1 MLAKDEYV
9 SFGSFQVGLYSG
21 ELCKHGLKIRLQH
34 HSFQVLTLLLERAG
48 QVVTR
53 EELHQKLWPEDTF
66 VDFDAGLN
74 TAIKRLR
81 DALNDS
87 AESPRFVETVPRRG
101 YRFIA
106 PIAGGANVPII
117 DPKPRASEL
126 ASESVSLPAVPPA
139 ENLTD
144 KTRPWAE
151 KGRRTRPVILAFVPA
166 AILLM
171 TLTAAFLLDLG
182 GVRKL
187 LWFNTASSPI
197 RSIAVLPLE
206 NLSGD
211 VTQDYFT
218 DGITD
223 ALTTDLAQIRA
234 LRVISR
240 TSAMQY
246 KSTKKSLTLIGSELS
261 VDAIVEGTV
270 TRIGERVRVTTQLI
284 DARSDRH
291 LWAETYEDN
300 LGDILALQ
308 SEVARAIANQI
319 KIQVTP
325 QEQTRLAQVQ
335 LVVPEAYEAYLRG
348 RYLWNRRT
356 EDSLKKAVDYFQWT
370 VDKDPSY
377 APAYSGLAD
386 SYVAFASF
394 RVSPAND
401 SYIKAKVAA
410 VRALE
415 LDPRLPEALSAL
427 AMVHLYYEWNWAAA
441 ELAFKRAL
449 ELNPDDGT
457 TRMRYALALPYF
469 GRFDDAL
476 REIARAREADPLSP
490 VISANVGKILHLA
503 RRYEQAIAEHR
514 KAVAL
519 DPNFGLAHNNLGLT
533 LALTGRYE
541 QAIAEF
547 QRAIELSGNAEA
559 KANLAYAYAMCG
571 RSREAREIL
580 SELQTGTPPVYSSP
594 FDLAVAYTGLGDR
607 DSAFAWLEKAYE
619 ERARPLLSIKINPL
633 FDPLHS
639 DPRFAALIERMK
651 VFDVR

>member
-1 MLAKDEYV
+1 MSAQDQYV
-9 SFGSFQVGLYSG
+9 RFDSFQVGLYSG
-21 ELCKHGLKIRLQH
+21 ELHKHGHKVRLQQ
-34 HSFQVLTLLLERAG
+34 HSFQVLALLLERAG

-53 EELHQKLWPEDTF
+53 EELRQKLWPEDTF

-87 AESPRFVETVPRRG
+87 AERPRFVETLPRRG

-106 PIAGGANVPII
+106 PIAEAANESLL
-117 DPKPRASEL
+117 DPEPRASDL
-126 ASESVSLPAVPPA
+126 ATVSLRAAPPA
-139 ENLTD
+139 EKLTD
-144 KTRPWAE
+144 KTRAWAG
-151 KGRRTRPVILAFVPA
+151 KSRSRQSVILAV
-166 AILLM
+166 LLA
-171 TLTAAFLLDLG
+171 TLIAAFLLDLG
-182 GVRKL
+182 GVRKR
-187 LWFNTASSPI
+187 LWFNPASSPI
-197 RSIAVLPLE
+197 HSIAVLPLE

-211 VTQDYFT
+211 VSQNYFA
-218 DGITD
+218 DGVTD

-246 KSTKKSLTLIGSELS
+246 KSTKKSLPQIGSELS
-261 VDAIVEGTV
+261 VDAIIEGTV
-270 TRIGERVRVTTQLI
+270 ARIGERVRVTAQLI

-291 LWAETYEDN
+291 LWAETYEHN

-308 SEVARAIANQI
+308 SEVARAITNQI

-325 QEQTRLAQVQ
+325 QEQTRLAQVRP
-335 LVVPEAYEAYLRG
+335 VDAEAYEAYLRG

-356 EDSLKKAVDYFQWT
+356 EDSLKKAVDYFQWA

-377 APAYSGLAD
+377 APAYAGLAD

-401 SYIKAKVAA
+401 AYLKARVAA

-449 ELNPDDGT
+449 ALNPDDGT
-457 TRMRYALALPYF
+457 THMRYALALPYF

-476 REIARAREADPLSP
+476 REIARARETDPLSP

-503 RRYEQAIAEHR
+503 RRYDQAIEEHR
-514 KAVAL
+514 KAVEL
-519 DPNFGLAHNNLGLT
+519 HPNFWGAHNNLGLT
-533 LALTGRYE
+533 LAVTRRYE

-547 QRAIELSGNAEA
+547 ERAIELNDNSEA
-559 KANLAYAYAMCG
+559 KLNLAYTCAVSG
-571 RSREAREIL
+571 RLREAKEIIN
-580 SELQTGTPPVYSSP
+580 ELQTRTPQVYSSP
-594 FDLAVAYTGLGDR
+594 FDIAVAYTGLGDR
-607 DSAFAWLEKAYE
+607 DGAFAWLEKAYE
-619 ERARPLLSIKINPL
+619 ERARPLLSLKINPL

-639 DPRFAALIERMK
+639 DPRFAALIRRMK
-651 VFDVR
+651 VFDAN